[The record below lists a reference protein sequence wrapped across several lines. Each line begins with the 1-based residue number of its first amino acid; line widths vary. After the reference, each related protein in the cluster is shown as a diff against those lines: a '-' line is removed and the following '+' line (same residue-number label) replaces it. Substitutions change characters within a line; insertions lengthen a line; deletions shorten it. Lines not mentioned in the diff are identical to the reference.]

1 MAMNKLQSR
10 LAVLAFFVLSFGFS
24 LFLSLYLQSS
34 RFTILDHGF
43 RFDSVFILVWT
54 GASALFF
61 LAWILIARWE
71 ARRFS
76 LSLASRLWTGFLTS
90 LPFAF
95 FLLSPWLLR
104 FYMTRDDLRTRLRL
118 LALFVLVAII
128 FSKLWSYARLERKK
142 PSWLERAAAR
152 FQSYPRGRKL
162 VLLFLIAFLIY
173 QAAAGLLVIQ
183 GTSFTGDEPFYLLT
197 SHSLLK
203 DGDLNLANNYAHQDY
218 FAFYSK
224 KDHPRLKLGIYGRYG
239 RKGRDYI
246 YPINLPG
253 ISVLMLPFYWLGQF
267 FSGRWLT
274 FILKTSLSPWAAL
287 LGVQLYLYAKE
298 LWKKEQVALGLWAFY
313 SFSSPIFFYACHLY
327 PEVPIA
333 LFSLFVFRKVTTSRV
348 LLTRQVLFLGFVLGL
363 FPWFG
368 LKYNFIF
375 WPLLLISLYFLIKE
389 HRAKLKFLAFLAF
402 PLAST
407 LLFYGFIYSLYGTLS
422 PVAVYE
428 GVMTPERAEAF
439 RQTVLAIPLRARI
452 DAFLD
457 YFLDQRDGLLLYS
470 PLYAFA
476 FLGLVEIFRRRRRD
490 FWCFLLIS
498 LPFLLNYAFFT
509 HRQGASPQGRVLTP
523 LSWMAAI
530 ALGYFLVHNRSK
542 IFSFLFGLAAA
553 TAFAIVGLLLAHP
566 AFLYQ
571 PTTHEY
577 TSRPGDLFVHL
588 SNMHFFLPPFLP
600 SFIKVDN
607 TRYWPNY
614 IWILAIIVFI
624 LAYSISRRE
633 KPWPRC
639 LPAAFIYVG
648 LTAGFFLW
656 VLYPRPPLYPVKTI
670 RYSSQKALGFYL
682 FPIGKGVVSKENG
695 DFYLH
700 FERTYRFI
708 FASRTRPDR
717 VRFVFGS
724 DKGNYSIRLAL
735 FDLPLYDGKTAFE
748 TKEVLVEPAAVYPFK
763 NLFLYEV
770 SVSLSHHSSE
780 SMLLEPYLFQ
790 VIPR

>member
-1 MAMNKLQSR
+1 MNKLQSR
-10 LAVLAFFVLSFGFS
+10 LAVVGFLILSFGVALFFS
-24 LFLSLYLQSS
+24 LCLQSR
-34 RFTILDHGF
+34 RFTILDHTF
-43 RFDSVFILVWT
+43 QFDSVFFLLWT
-54 GASALFF
+54 SVSALLV
-61 LAWILIARWE
+61 LAWIFLARWE

-76 LSLASRLWTGFLTS
+76 LSLSSRLRAGFLTS
-90 LPFAF
+90 LPLAF

-104 FYMTRDDLRTRLRL
+104 SYLTRDDFRSRLRL
-118 LALFVLVAII
+118 LGLFVLAAVV
-128 FSKLWSYARLERKK
+128 FSKLWSYARLNRNK
-142 PSWLERAAAR
+142 PSLLDRATAR
-152 FQSYPRGRKL
+152 FESYPLGRKL
-162 VLLFLIAFLIY
+162 VLLFFIAFLIY

-197 SHSLLK
+197 SHSLFK
-203 DGDLNLANNYAHQDY
+203 DKDINLTNNYAQKDY

-224 KDHPRLKLGIYGRYG
+224 KDHPRLKLGIYGRFG
-239 RKGRDYI
+239 RKGQDYI

-253 ISVLMLPFYWLGQF
+253 ISVLMLPFYWLSQF

-287 LGVQLYLYAKE
+287 LGIQLYLYAKE
-298 LWKKEQVALGLWAFY
+298 LWKKERVALGLWALY
-313 SFSSPIFFYACHLY
+313 SFSSPVFFYACHLY

-333 LFSLFVFRKVTTSRV
+333 LFSLYIFRKVSSRQA
-348 LLTRQVLFLGFVLGL
+348 LSAPHLAFLGFLLGL

-368 LKYNFIF
+368 VKYNFIF

-389 HRAKLKFLAFLAF
+389 HQARLKSLAFLFF
-402 PLAST
+402 PLFST
-407 LLFYGFIYSLYGTLS
+407 LLFYLFIYSLYGTLS

-428 GVMTPERAEAF
+428 GVMSPEQVEAF
-439 RQTVLAIPLRARI
+439 KQTVLAIPLRARI

-470 PLYAFA
+470 PVYFFSL
-476 FLGLVEIFRRRRRD
+476 LGLVEIFRRRRRD
-490 FWCFLLIS
+490 FWSFLLIS

-523 LSWMAAI
+523 LSWMAAV

-542 IFSFLFGLAAA
+542 IFSFVFGLAAA
-553 TAFAIVGLLLAHP
+553 FAFAIAGLLLAHP
-566 AFLYQ
+566 SFLYQ

-577 TSRPGDLFVHL
+577 TSRPADLFVHL
-588 SNMHFFLPPFLP
+588 SNMHFSLPPLLP

-614 IWILAIIVFI
+614 VWILAIIVFI
-624 LAYSISRRE
+624 LAYSLSRRE
-633 KPWPRC
+633 KPWPRS
-639 LPAAFIYVG
+639 LPAAFISVG
-648 LTAGFFLW
+648 LTVGFFLW
-656 VLYPRPPLYPVKTI
+656 VLYPRPPLYPAKTI

-682 FPIGKGVVSKENG
+682 FPVGKGVVSGEKG

-708 FASRTRPDR
+708 FGSRTRLDS

-724 DKGNYSIRLAL
+724 EKGDYSARLAL
-735 FDLPLYDGKTAFE
+735 FDLPFFKGKTAYE
-748 TKEVLVEPAAVYPFK
+748 TKEILLEPAAAYPFK
-763 NLFLYEV
+763 SLYLYEV
-770 SVSLSHHSSE
+770 SLSLTHHSSE

>member
-1 MAMNKLQSR
+1 MNKLQSR
-10 LAVLAFFVLSFGFS
+10 LAVIGFLVFSFGFA
-24 LFLSLYLQSS
+24 LFVSLYLQSR

-43 RFDSVFILVWT
+43 QFDVFLFLLWVS
-54 GASALFF
+54 ASALLLSVWIF
-61 LAWILIARWE
+61 LARWE

-76 LSLASRLWTGFLTS
+76 LPLASRLWAGFLTS
-90 LPFAF
+90 FPLAF
-95 FLLSPWLLR
+95 LLLSPWLLR
-104 FYMTRDDLRTRLRL
+104 FYTTRDDLRIRLRL
-118 LALFVLVAII
+118 LALFVLSAVM

-142 PSWLERAAAR
+142 PSLLDRAMAR
-152 FQSYPRGRKL
+152 FQAFSHRRKL
-162 VLLFLIAFLIY
+162 VLLFITAFLIY
-173 QAAAGLLVIQ
+173 QAAAGLLVVQ

-197 SHSLLK
+197 THSLLK
-203 DGDLNLANNYAHQDY
+203 DGDINLANNYAQKDY

-224 KDHPRLKLGIYGRYG
+224 KDNPRLRLGIYGRFG

-253 ISVLMLPFYWLGQF
+253 ISVLMLPFYWLSQF

-274 FILKTSLSPWAAL
+274 FILKASLSPWAAL

-298 LWKKEQVALGLWAFY
+298 LWKKEKVAFGLWALF
-313 SFSSPIFFYACHLY
+313 SFTSPIVFYAVHLY
-327 PEVPIA
+327 PEVPVA
-333 LFSLFVFRKVTTSRV
+333 LFSLYIFRKVTTSMI
-348 LLTRQVLFLGFVLGL
+348 LLARQVLFLGFVLGL

-368 LKYNFIF
+368 LKYNFVF
-375 WPLLLISLYFLIKE
+375 WPLLAVSVYFLLKE
-389 HRAKLKFLAFLAF
+389 HRAKIKVLVAFLAF

-407 LLFYGFIYSLYGTLS
+407 LLFYFFVYNLYGTLS

-428 GVMTPERAEAF
+428 GIMTPEQVEAF
-439 RQTVLAIPLRARI
+439 KQTVLAIPLQARI

-490 FWCFLLIS
+490 FWSFLLIG

-523 LSWMAAI
+523 LSWMAAV
-530 ALGYFLVHNRSK
+530 ALGYFFVHNRSK
-542 IFSFLFGLAAA
+542 IFSFLFGFA
-553 TAFAIVGLLLAHP
+553 TATAYAVAGLLLAQP
-566 AFLYQ
+566 DFLYQ

-577 TSRPGDLFVHL
+577 TSRPADLFIHL

-614 IWILAIIVFI
+614 VWILAIVVFV
-624 LAYSISRRE
+624 LLYLFPCRE
-633 KPWPRC
+633 KAWLRL
-639 LPAAFIYVG
+639 LPPALVFLG
-648 LTAGFFLW
+648 LTASFFLW
-656 VLYPRPPLYPVKTI
+656 VLYPRPPLYPAKTI

-682 FPIGKGVVSKENG
+682 FPIGKAVVSGENG

-700 FERTYRFI
+700 AERTYKFI
-708 FASRTRPDR
+708 FGSRTRLDR
-717 VRFVFGS
+717 ARFVFGS
-724 DKGNYSIRLAL
+724 DKGDYSVRLAL
-735 FDLPLYDGKTAFE
+735 FDLPFFDGKTAFK
-748 TKEVLVEPAAVYPFK
+748 TREVLVEPVAAYSFK
-763 NLFLYEV
+763 NLYLYEI
-770 SVSLSHHSSE
+770 SLSLNHHSSE
-780 SMLLEPYLFQ
+780 SMLLDPYLFQ